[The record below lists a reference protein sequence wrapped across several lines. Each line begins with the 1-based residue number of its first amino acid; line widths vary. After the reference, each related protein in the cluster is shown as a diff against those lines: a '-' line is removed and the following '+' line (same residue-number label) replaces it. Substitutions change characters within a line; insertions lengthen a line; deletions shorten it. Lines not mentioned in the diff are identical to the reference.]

1 VQGLK
6 LMVVELD
13 LAYLPWQEAVERA
26 LEPLVAYQRGL
37 PQLPAWA

>member
-1 VQGLK
+1 MQGLK

-13 LAYLPWQEAVERA
+13 LAYLPWQEAIERV
-26 LEPLVAYQRGL
+26 LEPLVACQRGL